1 MVEIQEFGKLPE
13 NGFTNKI
20 FGDLLTEIS
29 LNNLEIILSRRPGN
43 DEFRTITSL
52 PEISTDSVPPKVTD

>member
-20 FGDLLTEIS
+20 FGVRLTEIS

-52 PEISTDSVPPKVTD
+52 SEMSTESVPPKVTD